1 MAKADAY
8 DAGSERNSELCR
20 FIPGPPCGNANVH
33 DPDSAEGYVH
43 IHAGIH
49 GSGDLDPSEFDW
61 RNPVAQIVIQRI
73 H

>member
-43 IHAGIH
+43 VKPRPNNHY
-49 GSGDLDPSEFDW
+49 PNQF
-61 RNPVAQIVIQRI
+61 
-73 H
+73 